1 MRGSSSI
8 NLETISLIHKANTPQ
23 NPGRSL
29 FFHVCHA
36 PTFSSIPPPKGKLAR
51 GKSLSEVQLNGSC
64 LAQADGSLRLEC
76 QCLALIPPTITRAR
90 LAFIRGL
97 RIRGQSRIGSAGE
110 RLHVATGNSN
120 ANRFPF
126 VNLSWLY
133 FRKKRCVGAPSQN
146 NPFPKSSVPWM
157 PDIQSASAIPRSAR
171 RNPISS

>member
-1 MRGSSSI
+1 MLPFQEVGHILRGSSSI

-23 NPGRSL
+23 NPRRSL

-120 ANRFPF
+120 ANRFP
-126 VNLSWLY
+126 VCQPVMVVLPEKTLRWCTLTE
-133 FRKKRCVGAPSQN
+133 
-146 NPFPKSSVPWM
+146 
-157 PDIQSASAIPRSAR
+157 QSLPEVFCAVDAGY
-171 RNPISS
+171 